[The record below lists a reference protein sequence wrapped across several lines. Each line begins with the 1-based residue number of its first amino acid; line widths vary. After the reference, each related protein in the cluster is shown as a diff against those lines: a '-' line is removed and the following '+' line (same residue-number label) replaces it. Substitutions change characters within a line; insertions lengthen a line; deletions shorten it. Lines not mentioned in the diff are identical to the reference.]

1 MLEIGRDTGPTRA
14 ARTIATILAGISII
28 LVVAWL
34 ARGPLGLAASSATI
48 LILVFSF
55 YYAGRVFR
63 TQTNQG
69 PGRAISSFFG
79 NIAWASVAVVV
90 SIWILGWIA
99 TLQSTPMPSSINN
112 QVPNLAIV
120 AIAAAV
126 GSIGFRT
133 TGITRRWVRTS
144 PFVVQEG
151 KGPAMEGTKLSLK
164 QDTVG
169 VPIYR
174 EGRAIGAV
182 LLGPLSASFVT
193 PMGAVSATIPGPVT
207 TVGVPLK
214 GRKTTTDEAV
224 RLTGKTPEQL
234 SEESRS
240 HQQDLD
246 VGRIRVRDGCMGDRW
261 KIGPLIFDWDADGE
275 HHPKERWL
283 VKGLGTSYVTTD
295 GHRATAKWNGS
306 NLEVGD
312 GMMSLANGSDSFSY
326 SPSEVK
332 TNSPHHTLQIT
343 DEKIVLDAR
352 KFTLKIADDNVILRT
367 EQKTLNTRSRT
378 LANDL
383 RTLLTGIAK
392 KQVKDVMEGNPID
405 LEEMFDATDQMLQ
418 KPDYETASVPG
429 GAAQ

>member
-1 MLEIGRDTGPTRA
+1 
-14 ARTIATILAGISII
+14 
-28 LVVAWL
+28 
-34 ARGPLGLAASSATI
+34 LGLIASSAT
-48 LILVFSF
+48 LLTLVFAF
-55 YYAGRVFR
+55 YYAGRIFR
-63 TQTNQG
+63 TQTSQG
-69 PGRAISSFFG
+69 PFRAISSFFG
-79 NIAWASVAVVV
+79 NIAWATVAVIV

-99 TLQSTPMPSSINN
+99 TLQSSPIPSSISN
-112 QVPNLAIV
+112 QVPNLAII
-120 AIAAAV
+120 AIATAV
-126 GSIGFRT
+126 GAIGFRQS
-133 TGITRRWVRTS
+133 GVTRRWVRTS
-144 PFVVQEG
+144 PFVIPEG

-174 EGRAIGAV
+174 DGRAIGAV
-182 LLGPLSASFVT
+182 LLGPLSTSFVT

-207 TVGVPLK
+207 TVGVPFQ
-214 GRKTTTDEAV
+214 GRRTSTDEAV
-224 RLTGKTPEQL
+224 RLTGKTPDQL
-234 SEESRS
+234 AEESRS

-326 SPSEVK
+326 SPTEVK

-343 DEKIVLDAR
+343 DAKIILDAR

-367 EQKTLNTRSRT
+367 EKKTLNTTSRT

-392 KQVKDVMEGNPID
+392 KQIKDVMEGNPID
-405 LEEMFDATDQMLQ
+405 LEEMFNATDLALS
-418 KPDYETASVPG
+418 KPDYETASVTG
-429 GAAQ
+429 GASQ